1 MTRFYMNVFDD
12 TGLVEKYSGPV
23 QCVRVAEKKFAK
35 AVKVKINDIEMTR
48 ISDAGL
54 GSEMDAKGYPVGI
67 YRFDGGTNIIG
78 TLYARS

>member
-12 TGLVEKYSGPV
+12 TGLVEEYSGPV

-35 AVKVKINDIEMTR
+35 AAKVKYNDVKMTR
-48 ISDAGL
+48 ISDAGP
-54 GSEMDAKGYPVGI
+54 GSEMYAKGYSVGV
-67 YRFDGGTNIIG
+67 YRFDAGTDVIG